1 MATQVTTTPSGA
13 IEVASALRASSLPRL
28 MSQFTLNVGILL
40 MKERDLA
47 AASSDDPN
55 YPLLEELVDRME
67 NMVSDAEAVLHDAMF
82 GEMPDGA
89 IWFASKVLSIA
100 RHAQSEGDIDR
111 LFRAV
116 GQNGQA
122 IICREHGPEA
132 EIANRHV
139 AEVMRLVHVIAQQRG
154 LMPAAI
160 KAH

>member
-1 MATQVTTTPSGA
+1 MATQSPTTPFEA
-13 IEVASALRASSLPRL
+13 NEVASALRASSLPRL

-40 MKERDLA
+40 MKERDLVA
-47 AASSDDPN
+47 TSSDDPN
-55 YPLLEELVDRME
+55 YPLLEELVDRLE
-67 NMVSDAEAVLHDAMF
+67 NTVADAEAVLHDAMF

-100 RHAQSEGDIDR
+100 RHAQSEGDVDR

-116 GQNGQA
+116 GQNGEA